1 MTANRLLDN
10 KKTLKKNDPQ
20 APLILVVEDDE
31 ALREALLDTLE
42 MAGYNVLEAD
52 NGRAALEQ
60 LAADEAFEIDIV
72 ISDVQMP
79 KMDGHQLL
87 KQIKRQYD
95 IPVLLMTA
103 YGTISKAIEAMK
115 DGAVDYL
122 VKPFE
127 AEVLVSVVSRY
138 VGKSID
144 DHHMIAE
151 SVPMQK
157 ISQLAKRVAASDATV
172 MIGGS
177 SGTGKEVLARFI
189 HNHSSRANKPFVAIN
204 CAAIPENML
213 EATLFGY
220 EKGAFT
226 GAYKASS
233 GKFEQAQGGT
243 LLLDEISEMDLGLQA
258 KLLRVLQEKEV
269 ERLGGQE
276 LIPLDVRV
284 LATSN
289 RNMMQQVK
297 ENKFREDLYYRLNVF
312 PISLPDLKD
321 RPEDILP
328 LSNHMINK
336 IAKQNGCEI
345 PEISD
350 SAAQKLSNH
359 SWPGNIREMD
369 NVIQRAFIL
378 HMDNVITPED
388 IPLEIAG
395 AVENCSDSMTMSNDR
410 EVGESNIAQSGFVP
424 HPVTATDDKITES
437 QVTPG
442 GNLNDELRSREFDKI
457 LEILHLTMGNR
468 KMAAEKLGISQR
480 TLRYKMAKMREN
492 GITIPGGFGAKT
504 A

>member
-1 MTANRLLDN
+1 M
-10 KKTLKKNDPQ
+10 
-20 APLILVVEDDE
+20 LVVEDDE
-31 ALREALLDTLE
+31 ALREALVDTLE
-42 MAGYNVLEAD
+42 MGGYNVLEAD
-52 NGRAALEQ
+52 NGRSALEH
-60 LAADEAFEIDIV
+60 LAQDELSEIDIV

-95 IPVLLMTA
+95 LPVLLMTA
-103 YGTISKAIEAMK
+103 YGTIGKAIEAMK

-138 VGKSID
+138 AGKSVE
-144 DHHMIAE
+144 DHQMIAE
-151 SVPMQK
+151 SSSMQK
-157 ISQLAKRVAASDATV
+157 IAHLAKRVADSDATV

-177 SGTGKEVLARFI
+177 SGTGKEVLARYI
-189 HNHSSRANKPFVAIN
+189 HNNSSRVDKPFVAIN

-226 GAYKASS
+226 GAYKASA

-243 LLLDEISEMDLGLQA
+243 LLLDEISEMELSLQA

-289 RNMMQQVK
+289 RNMHQQVK
-297 ENKFREDLYYRLNVF
+297 ENKFREDLFYRLNVF
-312 PISLPDLKD
+312 PIALPDLKD
-321 RPEDILP
+321 RKEDIIP
-328 LSNHMINK
+328 LANHIINK
-336 IAKQNGCEI
+336 LAKQNGREI
-345 PEISD
+345 PQLSKE
-350 SAAQKLSNH
+350 AELKLVNH
-359 SWPGNIREMD
+359 IWRGNIREMD

-378 HMDNVITPED
+378 HIDNIITPED
-388 IPLEIAG
+388 MPMEMISESLEVSPVMPASTEFEEAQTKEVVVQPTLAENNNTKLKDKAG
-395 AVENCSDSMTMSNDR
+395 S
-410 EVGESNIAQSGFVP
+410 
-424 HPVTATDDKITES
+424 
-437 QVTPG
+437 
-442 GNLNDELRSREFDKI
+442 NLNDELRGREFDKI
-457 LEILHLTMGNR
+457 LEILNITMGNR
-468 KMAAEKLGISQR
+468 KMAAEQLGISQR
-480 TLRYKMAKMREN
+480 TLRYKLAKMRDD
-492 GITIPGGFGAKT
+492 GIVVPGGFGAKT

>member
-1 MTANRLLDN
+1 MLTT
-10 KKTLKKNDPQ
+10 KKTNPQ

-31 ALREALLDTLE
+31 ALREALVDTLD
-42 MAGYNVLEAD
+42 MGGYNVLEAD
-52 NGRAALEQ
+52 NGRSALDHLSQ
-60 LAADEAFEIDIV
+60 DEFKEIDIV

-87 KQIKRQYD
+87 KQIKRHYD

-103 YGTISKAIEAMK
+103 YGTIGKAIEAMK

-138 VGKSID
+138 AGKSVD
-144 DHHMIAE
+144 DHQMIAQ
-151 SVPMQK
+151 SASMQK
-157 ISQLAKRVAASDATV
+157 IAQLSRRVAASDATV

-177 SGTGKEVLARFI
+177 SGTGKEVLARYI
-189 HNHSSRANKPFVAIN
+189 HNNSNRADKPFVAIN

-226 GAYKASS
+226 GAYKASA

-289 RNMMQQVK
+289 RNMHQQVK
-297 ENKFREDLYYRLNVF
+297 ENKFREDLFYRLNVF
-312 PISLPDLKD
+312 PITIPDLKD
-321 RPEDILP
+321 RKEDIIP
-328 LSNHMINK
+328 LVEHIINK
-336 IAKQNGCEI
+336 MAKQNGCEI
-345 PEISD
+345 PQLSPE
-350 SAAQKLSNH
+350 AKHKLMNH
-359 SWPGNIREMD
+359 VWPGNIREMD

-378 HMDNVITPED
+378 HIDNIITPED
-388 IPLEIAG
+388 MPMEMASEG
-395 AVENCSDSMTMSNDR
+395 FAV
-410 EVGESNIAQSGFVP
+410 
-424 HPVTATDDKITES
+424 TDDPQS
-437 QVTPG
+437 AAQVMQTPSDVKAETVNSSKSSKSG
-442 GNLNDELRSREFDKI
+442 SNLNDELRGREFDKI
-457 LEILHLTMGNR
+457 LEILHSTMGNR
-468 KMAAEKLGISQR
+468 KMAAEQLGISQR
-480 TLRYKMAKMREN
+480 TLRYKLAKMRDG
-492 GITIPGGFGAKT
+492 GIVVPGGFGAKT

>member
-1 MTANRLLDN
+1 MSSL
-10 KKTLKKNDPQ
+10 KKTDPQ

-31 ALREALLDTLE
+31 ALREALVDTLE
-42 MAGYNVLEAD
+42 MGGYNVLEAD
-52 NGRAALEQ
+52 NGRTALEQ
-60 LAADEAFEIDIV
+60 LAQDESCEIDIV

-87 KQIKRQYD
+87 KQIKRHYD
-95 IPVLLMTA
+95 LPVLLMTA

-138 VGKSID
+138 VGKTIE
-144 DHHMIAE
+144 DHQMIAE
-151 SVPMQK
+151 SSSMQK
-157 ISQLAKRVAASDATV
+157 IAQLSKRVANSDATV

-177 SGTGKEVLARFI
+177 SGTGKEVLARYI
-189 HNHSSRANKPFVAIN
+189 HNNSSRAQKPFIAIN

-226 GAYKASS
+226 GAYKASA

-289 RNMMQQVK
+289 RNMQQCVK
-297 ENKFREDLYYRLNVF
+297 SNQFREDLFYRLNVF
-312 PISLPDLKD
+312 PIVIPDLKD
-321 RPEDILP
+321 RKEDILP
-328 LSNHMINK
+328 LAEHMVNK
-336 IAKQNGCEI
+336 MAKQNACEI
-345 PEISD
+345 PEISQE
-350 SAAQKLSNH
+350 AKLKLVNH
-359 SWPGNIREMD
+359 LWPGNIREMD

-378 HMDNVITPED
+378 HIDNIITPED
-388 IPLEIAG
+388 IPMESVLENMPMTNELGQGNQAM
-395 AVENCSDSMTMSNDR
+395 VEAANNSASIISSTAD
-410 EVGESNIAQSGFVP
+410 EQS
-424 HPVTATDDKITES
+424 AKAS
-437 QVTPG
+437 L
-442 GNLNDELRSREFDKI
+442 NLNAELRSREFDKI
-457 LEILHLTMGNR
+457 LEILQITMGNR

-480 TLRYKMAKMREN
+480 TLRYKLAKMRDD
-492 GITIPGGFGAKT
+492 GISVPGGFGAKT